1 MRQSLLVAA
10 IASSIALSAFAQE
23 SSPPAAAPAPAAS
36 AAKPGDGWTDS
47 HRSEDA
53 IRQAREFLAA
63 AGKAYRDASSIVET
77 ITVGVVMPGGE
88 RSEETMTVEYGPKN
102 SFRMAMGGMQ
112 LLALDGMAYFV
123 PDQPADKYIERK
135 VEGGL
140 GKTFGAMLPGYS
152 SPTGALAMRDG
163 IEGDA
168 LIENFAGMFVQGAK
182 LGGFRTGEKAIEVL
196 LVGEGGQMVVAFDP
210 ATKLQSGMTAT
221 LNPPGMPP
229 EMQIGLD
236 MKVENKVAD
245 QLPTPIVFEKGS
257 RTAAAD
263 VMEIMGGGAEPEMK
277 IKVGDPV
284 PAGVLAR
291 LDGGSFD
298 IAKDGKGKV
307 VVIDFWATWCAP
319 CRKGLP
325 LLDKFATEMK
335 SNDKVAVFAVNVW
348 EEEEGSAR
356 IEKVKSFWT
365 GQKLGVETLIDGD
378 SSFIEAFGFSGIPAF
393 VVIGPDGKVAALHV
407 GYDANLVE
415 TLTKDVNAA
424 LAAK

>member
-23 SSPPAAAPAPAAS
+23 SSPPAAAPAAAD
-36 AAKPGDGWTDS
+36 AAKSSDGWTDA

-63 AGKAYRDASSIVET
+63 AGKAYRDAPSIVET

-88 RSEETMTVEYGPKN
+88 RSEESMTVEYGPKN
-102 SFRMAMGGMQ
+102 SFRMAMGGMK

-123 PDQPADKYIERK
+123 PDEPADKYIERK

-163 IEGDA
+163 VEGDA
-168 LIENFAGMFVQGAK
+168 LVETFAGMFLQGAK
-182 LGGFRTGEKAIEVL
+182 LGGFRSGEKAVEVL
-196 LVGEGGQMVVAFDP
+196 LVGDGGQMIVAFDP
-210 ATKLQSGMTAT
+210 ATKLQTGMNAT
-221 LNPPGMPP
+221 LTPPGMP
-229 EMQIGLD
+229 EAMTIALE
-236 MKVENKVAD
+236 MKVDNKVAD
-245 QLPTPIVFEKGS
+245 QLATPVVFEKGS
-257 RTAAAD
+257 RTAASD
-263 VMEIMGGGAEPEMK
+263 VMELMGGAGEPEMK

-365 GQKLGVETLIDGD
+365 GQKLGVETLIDAD
-378 SSFIEAFGFSGIPAF
+378 SSFIESFGFSGIPAF
-393 VVIGPDGKVAALHV
+393 VVIGPDGKVAAMHV